1 MIKRFL
7 PIILLVILLLTPT
20 VVHAQENISVLDSST
35 ENHFPTALV
44 FKLKVESPSDITEI
58 RLNYQ
63 VEKMNFAKVISEA
76 WPEFIPSPS
85 VETQWIWDMRNSSL
99 PPSAVV
105 RYWWIIE
112 NKSGSKLITPVTTI
126 RFTDNRYSWQSLSS
140 GKLTLYSYES
150 NQSVAQELLTAALQA
165 IDKLAADTGVH
176 LEDPV
181 DLYIYANSKDLQGSM
196 IFPREWTG
204 GVAFTQYS
212 IIAIGIS
219 PQNLDWGKNALA
231 HELGHMVTHQIT
243 FSPYGAN
250 LPTWLDEGLAMHAEG
265 QLDANLQ
272 SYLKKAIA
280 NQKLISIRS
289 LSSPFSAISEE
300 AYLSY
305 AESQSIVEFLIQNYG
320 KDKMS
325 SMLNLLKEGHSIDEA
340 LTDVYGVDQD
350 GLDQLWRKS
359 LTASVEQIAPSE
371 SSSVHSSFIFSLSTM
386 CNPAFAYIKID
397 NRI

>member
-1 MIKRFL
+1 MIRRFL
-7 PIILLVILLLTPT
+7 PIILLVISLLTPT
-20 VVHAQENISVLDSST
+20 IVHAQENISVLDTST
-35 ENHFPTALV
+35 ENHFPSALV

-76 WPEFIPSPS
+76 WPQFVSSQS

-99 PPSAVV
+99 PPSAIVH
-105 RYWWIIE
+105 YWWIIE
-112 NKSGSKLITPVTTI
+112 NKSGNKLITPATTI
-126 RFTDNRYSWQSLSS
+126 RFDDNRYEWQNLSS
-140 GKLTLYSYES
+140 GKLTLFFYES
-150 NQSVAQELLTAALQA
+150 NQAVANELLTAAQQA
-165 IDKLAADTGVH
+165 LERLAADTSVN
-176 LEDPV
+176 LENPV

-219 PQNLDWGKNALA
+219 SHNLEWGKGALA

-265 QLDANLQ
+265 KLDDNLQ
-272 SYLKKAIA
+272 SYLKKAIS

-289 LSSPFSAISEE
+289 ISSPFSAISEE

-305 AESQSIVEFLIQNYG
+305 AESQSVVEFLIQSYG
-320 KDKMS
+320 KNKIS
-325 SMLNLLKEGHSIDEA
+325 SMLNLLKEGYSIDEA
-340 LTDVYGVDQD
+340 LTEIYGVDQD
-350 GLDQLWRKS
+350 SLDQLWRAS
-359 LTASVEQIAPSE
+359 LTASEKQPE
-371 SSSVHSSFIFSLSTM
+371 SLESGLLHPFFIFSTATIF
-386 CNPAFAYIKID
+386 NPVLATAK
-397 NRI
+397 

>member
-1 MIKRFL
+1 
-7 PIILLVILLLTPT
+7 
-20 VVHAQENISVLDSST
+20 
-35 ENHFPTALV
+35 
-44 FKLKVESPSDITEI
+44 
-58 RLNYQ
+58 
-63 VEKMNFAKVISEA
+63 
-76 WPEFIPSPS
+76 
-85 VETQWIWDMRNSSL
+85 MRNASL

-105 RYWWIIE
+105 HYWWIIE
-112 NKSGSKLITPVTTI
+112 NKSGNKLTTSVTTI
-126 RFTDNRYSWQSLSS
+126 RFTDNRYSWQNLSS
-140 GKLTLYSYES
+140 GMLRLYYYES
-150 NQSVAQELLTAALQA
+150 SQSVAQELLNAAEKALER
-165 IDKLAADTGVH
+165 LAADTGVH

-212 IIAIGIS
+212 IIAIGIP

-265 QLDANLQ
+265 RLDVNLQ

-280 NQKLISIRS
+280 QQKLISIRS

-350 GLDQLWRKS
+350 GLDQLWHKS
-359 LTASVEQIAPSE
+359 LIAPAEQIAPSE
-371 SSSVHSSFIFSLSTM
+371 SILLYPSFIFSLATI
-386 CNPAFAYIKID
+386 CNPAFAYIEIG
-397 NRI
+397 NRT